1 MSNRSA
7 RCLTIALT
15 LSLLP
20 SALAATEPKMV
31 AILTPF
37 QQSVTTNAMIAS
49 LQDQATKR
57 GWKTNVVDT
66 KGDMGQLASRMEDV
80 VSAKVNAIVIVSTD
94 PNQLKAQIQSAN
106 AAKIPVFGLDSGYI
120 SGMAMNATSDN
131 AAMGKTITE
140 LLFKA
145 MNGKGNLVVLTYR
158 AHPGVLKRTQ
168 ALDAALKNYPN
179 IHVVTEQ
186 QVQVPGPIENSRQQM
201 ENILLANP
209 GKGAITAVWAGW
221 DEPAIGVAQAIQ
233 AAGRTGIKVTGIDG
247 TSQAMDMIQKGSP
260 IIATLKQNF
269 PQMAVLVAQQIE
281 RVFNGQPV
289 SATELYAPASLVT
302 RKP

>member
-1 MSNRSA
+1 MPNR
-7 RCLTIALT
+7 RTRHLTAALT
-15 LSLLP
+15 LSLLLP
-20 SALAATEPKMV
+20 SALAADPKTV

-49 LQDQATKR
+49 LQEQAKQR

-80 VSAKVNAIVIVSTD
+80 ISAKVSAIVIVSTD
-94 PNQLKAQIQSAN
+94 PNQLKTQIQSAN
-106 AAKIPVFGLDSGYI
+106 AARIPVFGLDSGYI

-131 AAMGKTITE
+131 AAMGKSITN

-158 AHPGVLKRTQ
+158 PHPGVLKRTQ

-209 GKGAITAVWAGW
+209 GKGAITAVWTGW
-221 DEPAIGVAQAIQ
+221 DEPAIGAAQAIQ

-247 TSQAMDMIQKGSP
+247 TSQATDMIQKGSP

-281 RVFNGQPV
+281 RVFKGQPV